1 MDIYQNKP
9 RIKLTPTV
17 RYGRKFIEAAFDDDS
32 LRIPLS
38 KEEGIQLVGGKAYLP
53 EEHFVLAEFFD
64 RYVKMAFIDYSSIRE
79 LGPRKQ
85 EGEIG
90 AGAVQRTY
98 CQGLYI
104 LFPGFPATFQ
114 RS

>member
-53 EEHFVLAEFFD
+53 STLCL
-64 RYVKMAFIDYSSIRE
+64 RSS
-79 LGPRKQ
+79 LT
-85 EGEIG
+85 
-90 AGAVQRTY
+90 VM
-98 CQGLYI
+98 
-104 LFPGFPATFQ
+104 
-114 RS
+114 

>member
-64 RYVKMAFIDYSSIRE
+64 RYVKMAFIVIWRNWSRCGIADILSGFIHPISGISSNISKVVIS
-79 LGPRKQ
+79 G
-85 EGEIG
+85 
-90 AGAVQRTY
+90 
-98 CQGLYI
+98 
-104 LFPGFPATFQ
+104 
-114 RS
+114 RSLPVR

>member
-38 KEEGIQLVGGKAYLP
+38 KEEGIQLVGG
-53 EEHFVLAEFFD
+53 
-64 RYVKMAFIDYSSIRE
+64 
-79 LGPRKQ
+79 
-85 EGEIG
+85 
-90 AGAVQRTY
+90 
-98 CQGLYI
+98 
-104 LFPGFPATFQ
+104 
-114 RS
+114 

>member
-38 KEEGIQLVGGKAYLP
+38 KEEGIQLVGGKAL
-53 EEHFVLAEFFD
+53 
-64 RYVKMAFIDYSSIRE
+64 RSS
-79 LGPRKQ
+79 LT
-85 EGEIG
+85 
-90 AGAVQRTY
+90 VM
-98 CQGLYI
+98 
-104 LFPGFPATFQ
+104 
-114 RS
+114 